1 MRTLYIVGGA
11 MGVGKTTT
19 CRLLCERLENS
30 ALLDGDWLW
39 DLHPFRVTDVTKR
52 LVCDNIVAVLNN
64 FLACPELENIVFCW
78 VLHRQDILDG
88 LLSRLHTAGWN
99 VRRISLTCT
108 EPALRARLE
117 KDVCAGL
124 RRPT

>member
-52 LVCDNIVAVLNN
+52 LVCDACFLICDEMDLCRECAARMKEPGEPVA
-64 FLACPELENIVFCW
+64 P
-78 VLHRQDILDG
+78 
-88 LLSRLHTAGWN
+88 
-99 VRRISLTCT
+99 
-108 EPALRARLE
+108 
-117 KDVCAGL
+117 
-124 RRPT
+124 

>member
-39 DLHPFRVTDVTKR
+39 ALHPFRVTDVTKR

-64 FLACPELENIVFCW
+64 FLACSELENIVSAGCCIGRTYPRAAFPACT
-78 VLHRQDILDG
+78 RRAG
-88 LLSRLHTAGWN
+88 TSAASR
-99 VRRISLTCT
+99 
-108 EPALRARLE
+108 
-117 KDVCAGL
+117 
-124 RRPT
+124 